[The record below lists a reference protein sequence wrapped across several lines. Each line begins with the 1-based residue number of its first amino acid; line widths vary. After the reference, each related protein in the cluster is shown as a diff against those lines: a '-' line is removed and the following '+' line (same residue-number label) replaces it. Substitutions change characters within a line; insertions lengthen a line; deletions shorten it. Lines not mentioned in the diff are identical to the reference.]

1 MIEEVGGVFVV
12 RERARPRLC
21 RRAPLPPRHEVR
33 RDAPFLTDLNPRFR
47 EQRLDDV
54 VAIDVPKAGSRTKV
68 EVFLSA
74 FTR

>member
-1 MIEEVGGVFVV
+1 MSPSP
-12 RERARPRLC
+12 AT
-21 RRAPLPPRHEVR
+21 PRHEVR

-54 VAIDVPKAGSRTKV
+54 VAIDVPNAGARTKV
-68 EVFLSA
+68 EVFVDA